1 MKQKVKLIRMR
12 KEFTLL
18 ISVICLTIISC
29 TKDEDVKLTV
39 DTSEIA
45 LYSGEEHQI
54 EAVSNFP
61 ITYLSDN
68 EYVATVSDDGLVK
81 AQEIG
86 ETTINVTSKNVTEK
100 ISVEVLPKLTVDT
113 SRVTLYSGEEHQ
125 IEAVSNFP
133 ITYLSENEYVA
144 TVSDDGLIKAQK
156 VGETT
161 INVSCDDVTEKI
173 SVEVLAEYDLYPEP
187 IMEWGRTR
195 ESIISE
201 LGEPDANLSNSI
213 GYFFY
218 SPNAPVLMY
227 VFDENDKLE
236 SSSVF
241 VKTVFSSELAAF
253 LLERYVYASQDEG
266 VFYFL
271 NGLNLEQSS
280 MSIAS
285 SIYNLNYW
293 MVVYFPVE
301 NLTTKSMKR
310 NMFQNI
316 FQEFKSLE
324 KSLYK

>member
-1 MKQKVKLIRMR
+1 MDWKLFFSVLLTNKEIFFEFEEQIDGDIFKDVVLSNIFIILKKFVAKYKKIPDIDSLQLLLDRLPEKEKENNLQKYKDALKDISEISGEVDLEVFKDQLQKELTNFEMVKFILKAADRVGDIGFEDVMEELRTIMGKNVPKNLGVDVTEVSKVVNLIR
-12 KEFTLL
+12 
-18 ISVICLTIISC
+18 
-29 TKDEDVKLTV
+29 
-39 DTSEIA
+39 
-45 LYSGEEHQI
+45 H
-54 EAVSNFP
+54 
-61 ITYLSDN
+61 
-68 EYVATVSDDGLVK
+68 
-81 AQEIG
+81 
-86 ETTINVTSKNVTEK
+86 
-100 ISVEVLPKLTVDT
+100 
-113 SRVTLYSGEEHQ
+113 
-125 IEAVSNFP
+125 
-133 ITYLSENEYVA
+133 
-144 TVSDDGLIKAQK
+144 
-156 VGETT
+156 
-161 INVSCDDVTEKI
+161 DVTEKI

-293 MVVYFPVE
+293 RVVYFPVE

>member
-61 ITYLSDN
+61 ITYLS
-68 EYVATVSDDGLVK
+68 
-81 AQEIG
+81 
-86 ETTINVTSKNVTEK
+86 
-100 ISVEVLPKLTVDT
+100 
-113 SRVTLYSGEEHQ
+113 
-125 IEAVSNFP
+125 
-133 ITYLSENEYVA
+133 ENEYVA
-144 TVSDDGLIKAQK
+144 TVSDDGLIKAQEI
-156 VGETT
+156 GETT

-293 MVVYFPVE
+293 MVAYFPVE